1 MDLWLMSCRVLK
13 RDMEQAMLDAV
24 VERAQSRGIRAIV
37 GHYIPTAKNGMVKEF
52 YATLGFAPIPL
63 TDATLPEGSTAW
75 RLSLANYKQQN
86 THIKVLE
93 FMNA

>member
-13 RDMEQAMLDAV
+13 RDMENAMLDAV
-24 VERAQSRGIRAIV
+24 VERARSRGIRSIV

-52 YATLGFAPIPL
+52 YATLGFEPIPI
-63 TDATLPEGSTAW
+63 TDSSLPAGSTAW
-75 RLSLANYKQQN
+75 QLSLTDYKPQN

-93 FMNA
+93 YMNA